1 MQPSARVQYALLAL
15 MEIASQPDPKIPL
28 TIVEIT
34 NKQPIPDRYL
44 EQILTHLRR
53 SGIIQSQRGAKGGY
67 VLSRAAWQITLLEII
82 NSVEGDQGDKSSS
95 LSTSDKKL
103 IHEVWQQA
111 QSASQ
116 SVLSRYTLQDLCLR
130 RDAYLQT
137 NPMYHI

>member
-1 MQPSARVQYALLAL
+1 MQPSSRVEYALLAL
-15 MEIASQPDPKIPL
+15 LEIASQPDPKTPV

-34 NKQPIPDRYL
+34 AKQQIPDRYL
-44 EQILTHLRR
+44 EQILTSLRR

-67 VLSRAAWQITLLEII
+67 VLSRAPWQITLMEII
-82 NSVEGDQGDKSSS
+82 NSVEGEQGDRSSS
-95 LSTSDKKL
+95 MSTPDKTL

-116 SVLSRYTLQDLCLR
+116 SILSRYTLQDLCLR